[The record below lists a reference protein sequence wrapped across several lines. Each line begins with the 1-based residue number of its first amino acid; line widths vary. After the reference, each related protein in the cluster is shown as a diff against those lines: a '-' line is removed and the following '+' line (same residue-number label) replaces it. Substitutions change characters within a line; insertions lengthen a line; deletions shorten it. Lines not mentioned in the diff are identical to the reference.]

1 VPFFPRDSIHPW
13 QYNNK
18 TYHNNIVSI
27 RRVAAEVSAVDD
39 GVGEVMATLQKHGLD
54 QNTIVVFV
62 GDQGWMGGQNGFF
75 GMGDH
80 TRPIGAH
87 DLMMQV
93 PLIFRYPEGIKPG
106 KTNAMVSNYDF
117 LPSLLEYLGLE
128 HRIPRKP
135 KLPGRSFAALLRG
148 KQIEWETRMFYEM
161 EGCRSVRT
169 EDWKYVARRES
180 GGPTELYP
188 DFHFHVSFANLSTA
202 SDAFIYAGWKA
213 LKALRR
219 STPHG

>member
-1 VPFFPRDSIHPW
+1 
-13 QYNNK
+13 
-18 TYHNNIVSI
+18 
-27 RRVAAEVSAVDD
+27 
-39 GVGEVMATLQKHGLD
+39 
-54 QNTIVVFV
+54 
-62 GDQGWMGGQNGFF
+62 
-75 GMGDH
+75 
-80 TRPIGAH
+80 
-87 DLMMQV
+87 MMQV

-169 EDWKYVARRES
+169 EDWKYVARREPE
-180 GGPTELYP
+180 GPTELYDMANDPNERFNLYGQAQYVSIQREMAEELSRFFDEYADPQYDIWKGGRSKARRLLAPP
-188 DFHFHVSFANLSTA
+188 DHP
-202 SDAFIYAGWKA
+202 DYRP
-213 LKALRR
+213 LR
-219 STPHG
+219 PQ